1 MKSLRMRFIVLV
13 LVPVIVVF
21 SLIGTYTI
29 VQFYQNQTASALEQ
43 VTTLTNLY
51 AEEIENALTRALNV
65 VETIS
70 VVVSSQVE
78 RGLTN
83 RDILNSVLK
92 DVLLN
97 NDYFFAVWLG
107 MEPNAYD
114 GTDVFYVNTEQHD
127 STGRFIPLW
136 YRNQQGVFSTF
147 LTDYQTFGAGDYYQ
161 LAVSTRASQILEP
174 RSYVID
180 GEKYS
185 LVTIS
190 VPIEMGSRVI
200 GVAGVHIEAKY
211 LQDITASLRVFETG
225 FGQLFTDSG
234 HVVYHPEQAR
244 IGILGEE
251 FADQDG
257 MQILVDAQAGHAS
270 SLWTFSPALNT
281 ECYQTYAPIQ
291 IGNLP
296 NKWVLGAV
304 VPRGEMF
311 ADVMS
316 VVWRLINVSV
326 VGFVI
331 LAILILAVSR
341 AITKPIT
348 MVTTFI
354 EKIGSLDL
362 RAAHQNEI
370 MPLLQKKDEV
380 GAIARAAATMQG
392 TLTEV
397 IQQLQAISKRVAA
410 NSQEISASVGENSAS
425 VEEIASSMGELGSS
439 VTEASDQSVQM
450 ADGARAVERLAQDGN
465 VQMSQTRTAMERI
478 VELSKESRG
487 ALELLSSQVVSME
500 NVLGIIADVAE
511 QTNLLALNASIEAAR
526 AGEHG
531 RGFAVVADEVRGL
544 AEQTR
549 SSVTEIRQMVEKLIA
564 NAKSSTELMEGT
576 EEQIRVGN
584 DLLLGTESSFQGITK
599 QIDAISQTIQDF
611 SILLKDMD
619 EMGKSVFSASE
630 QQAGSLAEMAQ
641 GAEHLAE
648 MGMELQK
655 LAERFTI

>member
-97 NDYFFAVWLG
+97 NEYFFAVWLG

-161 LAVSTRASQILEP
+161 LAVSTRASQILGP

-234 HVVYHPEQAR
+234 HVVTIPNGPV
-244 IGILGEE
+244 GILGEE
-251 FADQDG
+251 FADRWNADFGGCPSRTCLQPLD
-257 MQILVDAQAGHAS
+257 
-270 SLWTFSPALNT
+270 FSPALNT
-281 ECYQTYAPIQ
+281 ECCKP
-291 IGNLP
+291 
-296 NKWVLGAV
+296 
-304 VPRGEMF
+304 M
-311 ADVMS
+311 
-316 VVWRLINVSV
+316 RL
-326 VGFVI
+326 F
-331 LAILILAVSR
+331 
-341 AITKPIT
+341 K
-348 MVTTFI
+348 
-354 EKIGSLDL
+354 
-362 RAAHQNEI
+362 
-370 MPLLQKKDEV
+370 
-380 GAIARAAATMQG
+380 
-392 TLTEV
+392 
-397 IQQLQAISKRVAA
+397 
-410 NSQEISASVGENSAS
+410 
-425 VEEIASSMGELGSS
+425 S
-439 VTEASDQSVQM
+439 VTS
-450 ADGARAVERLAQDGN
+450 
-465 VQMSQTRTAMERI
+465 
-478 VELSKESRG
+478 
-487 ALELLSSQVVSME
+487 
-500 NVLGIIADVAE
+500 
-511 QTNLLALNASIEAAR
+511 
-526 AGEHG
+526 
-531 RGFAVVADEVRGL
+531 
-544 AEQTR
+544 
-549 SSVTEIRQMVEKLIA
+549 
-564 NAKSSTELMEGT
+564 
-576 EEQIRVGN
+576 
-584 DLLLGTESSFQGITK
+584 
-599 QIDAISQTIQDF
+599 
-611 SILLKDMD
+611 
-619 EMGKSVFSASE
+619 
-630 QQAGSLAEMAQ
+630 
-641 GAEHLAE
+641 
-648 MGMELQK
+648 
-655 LAERFTI
+655 